1 MARFSGHIGDVDLH
15 LLRVFRTV
23 AECGG
28 VSAAEGVLNVGRST
42 ISRQLSELETRL
54 NLRLCERGP
63 AGFRL
68 TEEGRVVLERAGDLM
83 VSIEGFRRHIHEIHQ
98 EIAGTVIVAV
108 ADATVPNPKFDL
120 PGAIARLL
128 KKAPGVTVSLRKV
141 SPESM
146 ESDLINR
153 RCHLGLKPV
162 LASKKGFFYR
172 HLYDELDLLYC
183 GLRHPL
189 GASKTTC
196 PTLATVRSQ
205 DFAALSYDSGF
216 SATLADLKVRPSAY
230 ANDLEGLATLILT
243 GRYLGF
249 LPESYGSIFTDRGIM
264 TALNGSRLRYT
275 IPFQA
280 ITLAH
285 EEKTIAISLL
295 LNCLE
300 QAAPEVQTPH

>member
-23 AECGG
+23 VECGG
-28 VSAAEGVLNVGRST
+28 VSAAEQVLNVGRST
-42 ISRQLSELETRL
+42 ISRQLSDLETRL

-68 TEEGRVVLERAGDLM
+68 TEEGRVVLEHAGDLM
-83 VSIEGFRRHIHEIHQ
+83 TSIEAFRRHVHEIHE
-98 EIAGTVIVAV
+98 EIAGEVVLAI
-108 ADATVPNPKFDL
+108 ADATVPNPRFDL
-120 PGAIARLL
+120 PGAIAAFLDA
-128 KKAPGVTVSLRKV
+128 APRVTVTLRKT
-141 SPESM
+141 SPDDM
-146 ESDLINR
+146 ESELANR

-162 LASKKGFFYR
+162 LARKKGFFYQP
-172 HLYDELDLLYC
+172 LYNEIDMPYC
-183 GLRHPL
+183 GKRHPF
-189 GASKTTC
+189 GQDRASG
-196 PTLATVRSQ
+196 PTIGDVEAQ

-216 SATLADLKVRPSAY
+216 SATLNRLKVRPSAY

-249 LPESYGSIFTDRGIM
+249 LPESYGDIFAERGLMKPISQPG
-264 TALNGSRLRYT
+264 LHYE

-280 ITLAH
+280 ISLAH

-295 LNCLE
+295 LDCLKK
-300 QAAPEVQTPH
+300 ASPA